1 MATIRRS
8 PRQLLASFFVFSFLA
23 FLPGCQAWNAFLK
36 FWMVP
41 IAEEKKPDKPI
52 AVVSDLGGNGGSNLT
67 QPPGPPAMVPRVIV
81 YRITAPVGTFSG
93 NEKVWSE
100 LNEDA
105 LDSKMSVLMAQNG
118 LRAGTGNV
126 ARWPIIA
133 KVIEGPGASSDQQV
147 CQTDGRSSLNVVT
160 RPGVTDEIVV
170 SIDRDL
176 QQQGRTFEA
185 CDNGFR
191 LSMRGIRGKQQLQ
204 VQLEPYVALG
214 TVHVQRREGTLG
226 ISSGGFV
233 HEESFPDLAMGA
245 ILSAD
250 QFLVI
255 SPVDPKQ
262 NRFSV
267 GSLWLSDI
275 DKVPAMETVLIFVP
289 ATSAK

>member
-1 MATIRRS
+1 
-8 PRQLLASFFVFSFLA
+8 
-23 FLPGCQAWNAFLK
+23 
-36 FWMVP
+36 
-41 IAEEKKPDKPI
+41 
-52 AVVSDLGGNGGSNLT
+52 
-67 QPPGPPAMVPRVIV
+67 V

-133 KVIEGPGASSDQQV
+133 KLIEGPGASSDQQV
-147 CQTDGRSSLNVVT
+147 CQTDGRASLNVVT

-214 TVHVQRREGTLG
+214 TVRVQRREGQLG
-226 ISSGGFV
+226 VAAGGFT
-233 HEESFPDLAMGA
+233 HEESFPDLSMAAVLG
-245 ILSAD
+245 AD
-250 QFLVI
+250 QFLVV
-255 SPVDPKQ
+255 SPVDPKS

-267 GSLWLSDI
+267 GSLWLSDV

-289 ATSAK
+289 ATTATAQ